1 MSGETVRILVADDE
15 LGMREGCR
23 KILVAEGYEVET
35 AADGVQALEVFE
47 RSRNFGAALVDLKM
61 PRMGGME
68 LIEAIRKQDPD
79 IVLLVITA
87 YAAINTAVEATKR
100 GAYSYI
106 PKPFLPDELL
116 LRVRNGLEMRA
127 LTIEARRLR
136 EERES
141 RLLEVAAERSKSR
154 TILDCMTD
162 GVLVVNRDRQI
173 VLRNAAA
180 RRLMP
185 ELAAARLPAE
195 LDVVGSPELRALVD
209 ETLGAKAEPSIA
221 IREIPLG
228 SGTYM
233 VNASPVLDSSGES
246 YGAVAVLRDITALKK
261 LAAAKSMF
269 VSMVAHE
276 VKSPLAAIESYLN
289 LVLSGTAGTDPE
301 RDRKMLDRCMVRA
314 RTLRTMVSELISLVA
329 VETGNFSLKRSPLD
343 PAAVVAEV
351 VDAYKDRAAEKKIE
365 LTFDRINGYPAGLQ
379 VLADR
384 EALRSVFNNLVDN
397 ALKYT
402 PEGGH
407 VRVAVGHDG
416 LSVRVAVRDDGIGM
430 KPEDR
435 ERVFEEFYRVKND
448 YTANVPGTG
457 LGLALVKRLIDLHQG
472 TIAVQSEPRLGSEF
486 VVCLPT
492 GE

>member
-35 AADGVQALEVFE
+35 AADGVQALEVFDKH
-47 RSRNFGAALVDLKM
+47 RNFSAALVDLKM

-68 LIEAIRKQDPD
+68 LIETIRRQDPD

-141 RLLEVAAERSKSR
+141 RLLEVEAERTQSR
-154 TILDCMTD
+154 TIIDCMTD

-185 ELAAARLPAE
+185 ELAVARLPIS
-195 LDVVGSPELRALVD
+195 LDVVGSAAVRALVD
-209 ETLGAKAEPSIA
+209 ETLAAPAEPSIA

-228 SGTYM
+228 NGTYM
-233 VNASPVLDSSGES
+233 VNASAVRGGSGES
-246 YGAVAVLRDITALKK
+246 HGSVTVLRDITALTK

-269 VSMVAHE
+269 ISMVAHE

-289 LVLSGTAGTDPE
+289 LVLSGAAGNDPE
-301 RDRKMLDRCMVRA
+301 RDRRMLERCMVRA
-314 RTLRTMVSELISLVA
+314 ATLRTMVSELISLVA

-343 PAAVVAEV
+343 VGAVVAEA
-351 VDAYKDRAAEKKIE
+351 VDAYQDRAAEKKIE
-365 LTFDRINGYPAGLQ
+365 LTLEQPDGSAAGLQ

-384 EALRSVFNNLVDN
+384 EAIRSVLNNLVDN

-402 PEGGH
+402 PAGGH

-416 LSVRVAVRDDGIGM
+416 LCVRITVRDDGIGM
-430 KPEDR
+430 KPADR
-435 ERVFEEFYRVKND
+435 DHVFDEFYRAKND

-457 LGLALVKRLIDLHQG
+457 LGLSLVKRLIDLHQG
-472 TIAVQSEPRLGSEF
+472 TIAVQSEVGQGSEF
-486 VVCLPT
+486 TVCLPI